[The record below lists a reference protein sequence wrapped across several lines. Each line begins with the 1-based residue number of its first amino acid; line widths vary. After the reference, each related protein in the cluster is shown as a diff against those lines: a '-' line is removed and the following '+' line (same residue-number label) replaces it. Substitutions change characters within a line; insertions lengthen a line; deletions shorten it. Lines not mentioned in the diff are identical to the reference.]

1 MTLPA
6 YEIYQN
12 SNDPLQFRIVVAE
25 ADIHENDGLN
35 ERYAKLY
42 EQFVNDVT
50 ADMLPVTHLV
60 GHVDQLA
67 GLISDHLAEAFQNDP
82 TFSLFTDESA
92 WPESVWDLD
101 VAEDGDEFWV
111 FDISL
116 PDTQAGKSAAATFK
130 KANQVEQ
137 TGW

>member
-6 YEIYQN
+6 HDIYQN
-12 SNDPLQFRIVVAE
+12 SNDALQFRIVIAE
-25 ADIHENDGLN
+25 ADIHENDALN
-35 ERYAKLY
+35 DSYAKLY

-50 ADMLPVTHLV
+50 GNMLPVTHLV
-60 GHVDQLA
+60 GHVDTLA
-67 GLISDHLAEAFQNDP
+67 GLVSDHLAEAFQNDP
-82 TFSLFTDESA
+82 AFAIFTDESK

-111 FDISL
+111 FDIEL
-116 PDTQAGKSAAATFK
+116 PDTQAGKDAAATFK
-130 KANQVEQ
+130 RAHQVEQ